1 MKMIL
6 ELGGNLTETDE
17 QEAMLPEKKAV
28 FITTSGEA
36 SELLKKIGMVYDGEI
51 NLKNIGFNKIES
63 QQECLMGTLFI
74 PKLLDVLGSRYKIQ
88 FFINEKYIV
97 IVDDDTFSVRLIKGI
112 ISKKS
117 NQGATREL
125 FLHNYIS
132 EIINRDLEI
141 LVEYERTLMEMEE
154 AISHDKI
161 SDFQEKIMPIRRK
174 LLILRSYYDEMA
186 DIGQEL
192 HENENGFFAKKQ
204 LKHFGTIIDRVERL
218 MGKTTHLLEYANQVR
233 DAYQSRVDARQNRNM
248 QFLTVISTIFFPLT
262 LITGWYGM
270 NFNNMP
276 ELNGGYPGVIILSV
290 VVVIICIV
298 IFKIK
303 KIF

>member
-1 MKMIL
+1 MIL
-6 ELGGNLTETDE
+6 ELGGNLTEIDE
-17 QEAMLPEKKAV
+17 QEAMQPGKRAV
-28 FITTSGEA
+28 FITTSREA
-36 SELLKKIGMVYDGEI
+36 GELLKKIGMVFDGEI

-88 FFINEKYIV
+88 FFINEKYII
-97 IVDDDTFSVRLIKGI
+97 IVDDDTFSIRLIKRI
-112 ISKKS
+112 IWRKS
-117 NQGATREL
+117 NQGTTKEL
-125 FLHNYIS
+125 FLYNYLS

-154 AISHDKI
+154 DISHDKI
-161 SDFQEKIMPIRRK
+161 SDFQENIMPIRRK
-174 LLILRSYYDEMA
+174 LLTLRSYYDEMA
-186 DIGQEL
+186 DMGKEL

-204 LKHFGTIIDRVERL
+204 LKYFGTIIDRADRL
-218 MGKTTHLLEYANQVR
+218 MGKTTHLLEYAGQVR

-276 ELNGGYPGVIILSV
+276 ELNGGYPAVIMLSIA
-290 VVVIICIV
+290 VVVICIS